1 MKQQEFKELYP
12 LMFREYPDILS
23 VVQLQEMLSISRHL
37 AYDLITNGFIHGI
50 KIGKAYKVPKASVIQ
65 YLLNEGVSNAKQ
77 TENH

>member
-23 VVQLQEMLSISRHL
+23 IAQLQTMLGISRHL
-37 AYDLITNGFIHGI
+37 AYDLISNGSIHGI
-50 KIGKAYKVPKASVIQ
+50 KIGKAYKVPKTSVVK
-65 YLLNEGVSNAKQ
+65 YLLKEGVRNAKQ